1 MFFSPNP
8 HRPAGSTR
16 LLPDAPTELLGWLEL
31 AFTVPLRSGQTLVLT
46 VPAPRLPVER
56 LLTDEPEDGFLWDDG
71 RHVTC
76 AGLGRALRIRG
87 FGGRRA
93 LRVHDQLRSL
103 GHSLVQIHHASVDAP
118 PPRFFG
124 GMSFSPLARARSLD
138 DPWLGFEDADFTL
151 PEVLYGH
158 GADETAYLRFAW
170 SAEKLSDPKSVH
182 RAIEQIFET
191 FDRLSRPSRSPIA
204 ASRRSHARLVD
215 VARDD
220 AESRAWKT
228 GVEHLCRRLQ
238 VEDLHKV
245 VAARTRRRHLS
256 DAPSMDQLLSATRSA
271 PEARSDPER
280 SDVGFRFAFTRESR
294 LFFGWTPERLI
305 QRRGLQIRT
314 EALAGTATGSSSNA
328 KVRLLKSSKDRR
340 EHQLVADTL
349 RLRLKPFCDSLV
361 SSAAPETRW
370 ANGVC
375 HLRTPVHGR
384 LKHAVSALSLG
395 AALHPTP
402 AVGGLPNAPALRWI
416 HDWEG
421 DRGWY
426 ASPIG
431 WIDTRGDGDLA
442 VALRC
447 GLLNRS
453 DGELR
458 TFAGAGIVQG
468 SDPQRELEETELKER
483 SFLKTFGLDEVEI

>member
-1 MFFSPNP
+1 MLFSPNP
-8 HRPAGSTR
+8 HYPIGSAGVHPVAPA
-16 LLPDAPTELLGWLEL
+16 ELLGWLEL
-31 AFTVPLRSGQTLVLT
+31 AFTVPLRSGQTLLLT

-56 LLTDEPEDGFLWDDG
+56 LLADAPEHGFLWDDG
-71 RHVTC
+71 HHVTC
-76 AGLGRALRIRG
+76 AGLGRALTVRG

-93 LRVHDQLRSL
+93 LRIHDQLRSINC
-103 GHSLVQIHHASVDAP
+103 SLVQIHHASVDAP

-124 GMSFSPLARARSLD
+124 GMSFSPLGRARSLD
-138 DPWLGFEDADFTL
+138 DAWLGFEDADFTL
-151 PEVLYGH
+151 PEILYGH
-158 GADETAYLRFAW
+158 GAGDTAYLRFAW
-170 SAEKLSDPKSVH
+170 SAEELSDKESAH
-182 RAIEQIFET
+182 RAIERIFET
-191 FDRLSRPSRSPIA
+191 FDRLNRPRRWSSDPSP
-204 ASRRSHARLVD
+204 SHARLID
-215 VARDD
+215 PARDD
-220 AESRAWKT
+220 VESRDWKT

-245 VAARTRRRHLS
+245 VTARTRRRHLS
-256 DAPSMDQLLSATRSA
+256 ETPPWDQLLSATRFAS
-271 PEARSDPER
+271 EAGSDPER
-280 SDVGFRFAFTRESR
+280 SDAGFRFAFARESR

-314 EALAGTATGSSSNA
+314 EALAGTAAGSSSDA
-328 KVRLLKSSKDRR
+328 KARLLTSSKDRR

-349 RLRLKPFCDSLV
+349 RLRLRPFCDSLV

-370 ANGVC
+370 TNGVC
-375 HLRTPVHGR
+375 HLRTPLHGR
-384 LKHAVSALSLG
+384 LKHAISALSLG
-395 AALHPTP
+395 AVLHPTP
-402 AVGGLPNAPALRWI
+402 AVGGLPSAAALRWI
-416 HDWEG
+416 QDWEG

-458 TFAGAGIVQG
+458 TFAGAGIVHG
-468 SDPQRELEETELKER
+468 SDPQRELEETELKEK
-483 SFLKTFGLDEVEI
+483 SFLRTFGLDEETT